1 MSVTDIMMALANP
14 DQSIRNPAEATVA
27 QAKEA
32 NLAGFLIAL
41 INELRDDTKPSQARQ
56 MAGMVLKNSVA
67 LHLRDVEA
75 RKNLEGKWTA
85 LPQDV
90 RSQVKA
96 EVLAT
101 LGSTTREVRQIAA
114 NIIGNLSRIELPA
127 GEWPSL
133 IETLVGAVNSGA
145 EQHMEAA
152 LTALGYVCEEAGE
165 YEEVEEYL
173 AQFSTP
179 ILSAVGAGMSSTNE
193 DVKYYAT
200 NALCNSMEFIH
211 ANMKQQ
217 PQRDYLVQIVCESAT
232 GQSERTR
239 EKAMECLVKI
249 AELYYSTLPA
259 YIAQLHALT
268 TRAVFNDCEAVALQA
283 MLFWTAICDT
293 EREMYEND
301 NSAECLN
308 YAQQGATELVDLCL
322 KCLVRQEEGQTED
335 DWNISIAGGK
345 LLQSLSLC
353 LQNAITGLVMPFV
366 YANVNSE
373 NWHQC
378 EAALM
383 SFGCILGGPDPK
395 DIQDT
400 VAQAVPGLLNYF
412 RHKHSMVSDTAGWVL
427 SKVCELFP
435 DVFLESSTNLQQL
448 LNIIGPS
455 VSTGDAMAI
464 RACNVIHNLA
474 LAYEDE
480 EDQNTNE
487 LSPYYKDLVM
497 ALFAAIDSKSP
508 ADERLHETAQ
518 ETLNAVVD
526 AAAADCF
533 AFLVTLVPELQ
544 RRLTAFVQQRSQIA
558 AASTAS
564 ADLDHLIGLMC
575 GALGGVAKK
584 LGMRIRE
591 YVPSIIQ
598 IMDSIFKMHNDSAQ
612 AEALIVVGS
621 LAHAVQADLLPY
633 IPTVIPYI
641 VYALQQV
648 DQEDLC
654 HTAAGTLGDC
664 ATSLQE
670 HFAPFAEQPLT
681 VIRDCLTNPQVDRD
695 VKCSLLGCI
704 GDVALALSGEHFFPY
719 LSTFCDIVAG
729 MYVQSKKIDI
739 KGDYDAEEYVY
750 GLWESI
756 CSFYTGVCQCFNGCV
771 HHLVPYLQGILIFT
785 LEVGNASKEQFDTLA
800 AAIGVIGDLANVLT
814 TAEPTI
820 RQSGKNSLLTP
831 QIRELIGA
839 ARKIRDEAV
848 HDQVEWAGKQLAALE
863 RA

>member
-1 MSVTDIMMALANP
+1 MSVTDIMMALASP
-14 DQSIRNPAEATVA
+14 DPSIRVPAEATVT
-27 QAKEA
+27 QAKESD
-32 NLAGFLIAL
+32 LAGFLIAL
-41 INELRDDTKPSQARQ
+41 INELRDDSKPSQARQ

-75 RKNLEGKWTA
+75 RKALEAKWTSLA
-85 LPQDV
+85 PAV
-90 RSQVKA
+90 RNQVKS
-96 EVLAT
+96 EVLST
-101 LGSTTREVRQIAA
+101 LGSSTREVRQIAA

-127 GEWPSL
+127 GEWPTL
-133 IETLVGAVNSGA
+133 VETLVGAVNGD

-165 YEEVEEYL
+165 YSEVEEYL

-179 ILSAVGAGMSSTNE
+179 ILTAVGNGMSTANE

-211 ANMKQQ
+211 ANMQQ
-217 PQRDYLVQIVCESAT
+217 DNQRDYLVKIVCEAAT
-232 GQSERTR
+232 GQTERTR

-259 YIAQLHALT
+259 YIARLHQLT
-268 TRAVFNDCEAVALQA
+268 TSAVFSDSESVALQA
-283 MLFWTAICDT
+283 MLFWTSICDT
-293 EREMYEND
+293 EREMYEEGNTK
-301 NSAECLN
+301 ECLN

-345 LLQSLSLC
+345 LLQSLASC
-353 LQNAITGLVMPFV
+353 LQNAVAGHVMPFV
-366 YANVNSE
+366 FANVNE
-373 NWHQC
+373 EDWRKC

-383 SFGCILGGPDPK
+383 AFGCVIGGPDPK

-412 RHKHSMVSDTAGWVL
+412 RHKNPMVADTAGWVL
-427 SKVCELFP
+427 AKVCELFP
-435 DVFLESSTNLQQL
+435 DVFLEVPSNLQQL

-455 VSTGDAMAI
+455 ISAADAMAI
-464 RACNVIHNLA
+464 RACNSIHNLA

-480 EDQNTNE
+480 EDQQQNE
-487 LSPYYKDLVM
+487 LSSFYKDIVM
-497 ALFAAIDSKSP
+497 ALFAAIDAKD
-508 ADERLHETAQ
+508 ATDERLRETAQ

-533 AFLVTLVPELQ
+533 GFLETLVPELE
-544 RRLTAFVQQRSQIA
+544 RRLTFLVSQRQQMTGS
-558 AASTAS
+558 SNAS

-584 LGMRIRE
+584 LGLRIRNH
-591 YVPSIIQ
+591 VATTMQ
-598 IMDSIFKMHNDSAQ
+598 IMDNIFKMQNDSAQ
-612 AEALIVVGS
+612 AEALLLVGA
-621 LAHAVQADLLPY
+621 LAHAVHGDLLPY
-633 IPTVIPYI
+633 IPNVMPYI

-670 HFAPFAEQPLT
+670 SFAPFAQQPLT
-681 VIRDCLTNPQVDRD
+681 VIRDCLNSPQVDRD

-704 GDVALALSGEHFFPY
+704 GDVALALGGEHFFPY
-719 LSTFCDIVAG
+719 LETFCGIVAG

-739 KGDYDAEEYVY
+739 KGDYDAEDYVY
-750 GLWESI
+750 SLWESI
-756 CSFYTGVCQCFNGCV
+756 ASFYTGVCQCFNGFV
-771 HHLVPYLQGILIFT
+771 QHLGPYLQPILIFS
-785 LEVGNASKEQFDTLA
+785 LEVCNASLDQWDTLSA
-800 AAIGVIGDLANVLT
+800 ALGVIGDLANILK
-814 TAEPTI
+814 TADPAL
-820 RQSGKNSLLTP
+820 RQSGKNSVLTNDM
-831 QIRELIGA
+831 RVLMS
-839 ARKIRDEAV
+839 RVTKIRDETV
-848 HDQVEWAGKQLAALE
+848 RDQVEWVGKQLAALE
-863 RA
+863 KA